1 MPVNDKKRAYG
12 SKLVEYIETYK
23 AIFIV
28 GVDNVGSRQMQQ
40 VRAAR
45 ARALRWR
52 GAVRRGRRETAA
64 AAATARGSEQQC
76 ELHCCSLQ
84 PPPPLPPRVW

>member
-40 VRAAR
+40 VRAREGAGARSR
-45 ARALRWR
+45 ARGARSALLR
-52 GAVRRGRRETAA
+52 
-64 AAATARGSEQQC
+64 
-76 ELHCCSLQ
+76 
-84 PPPPLPPRVW
+84 

>member
-12 SKLVEYIETYK
+12 SKLIEYVENYK

-40 VRAAR
+40 VRAR
-45 ARALRWR
+45 ARACV
-52 GAVRRGRRETAA
+52 GGRRQG
-64 AAATARGSEQQC
+64 RSEGRPC
-76 ELHCCSLQ
+76 RCGVRELSVAPLQ
-84 PPPPLPPRVW
+84 P